1 MTEFSS
7 FAVAYTFTFTDD
19 YLFPLDT
26 AANLIVALL
35 YLTASILSFQ
45 QIWDNPGA
53 NSEVKSAKK
62 HTLPVIVASIFF
74 LSGAVGHTLQA
85 ANVAILWQS
94 LWDSLAIIPAVAFLV
109 FYRHYFTESSQN
121 TEILIANSQ
130 LNQATKNQ
138 LNLPTNSQI
147 KLGVVTEIT
156 DAHQAEEQ
164 ERQRLLA
171 ILENS
176 SDFIG
181 TASLEG
187 EPFYL
192 NSAALKL
199 VGLKNLEEAKT
210 KKVIDFLMVEDHEKF
225 KEEIFPELL
234 RRGFWQSEFRFK
246 HFQTGFEIPIDYS
259 LFMLKN
265 LQTGEPLGL
274 ATISRDITNR
284 QETEGK
290 LKQLA
295 SEQQRLLQEV
305 KNRQSVLDEAAI
317 VSETDCEGIITY
329 VNDKFCK
336 ISSYSR
342 EELIEKNHRIVN
354 SGYHPKSFFRDMWE
368 TISRGF
374 VWKGE
379 IKNRRKDGSFYW
391 VDSTVAPIF
400 DPDGKIIK
408 YIAIRFDVTERKQ
421 AEEGLEK
428 LAAERKEE
436 ADSLTQQVLK
446 LLSEIKGA
454 AQGDLTV
461 RAEVT
466 NGILGSVADSFN
478 FLISSLRKVVT
489 GIQNLARQVTT
500 ATGSAITN
508 TGELTNQAQIQAAK
522 IGTMLREIERIVNS
536 IRDVRDVSVRA
547 EKVAQQAS
555 LTAEAGGLA
564 VDRAVEGID
573 ELRQTIASTSKMM
586 KHLGESSQQIGKIV
600 TSISQIASQTNLLA
614 LNATIEAARA
624 GEQGLGFAV
633 VAEEVRKLAERSAS
647 ATEEISEIVATIQE
661 EISRVMKAMESGTQE
676 VVAGTELAN
685 EAKTHLNAIIEV
697 SREMNGLV
705 QNITRAAAKQTI
717 SAEEI
722 STSMQLVSEIATT
735 TAEKGLNVQSSLD
748 ELAGA
753 VDKLQGSVANFRS

>member
-19 YLFPLDT
+19 YLLPLDT
-26 AANLIVALL
+26 AANLIVAIL

-53 NSEVKSAKK
+53 NSEIKSAKK

-109 FYRHYFTESSQN
+109 FYRHYFTENSQN
-121 TEILIANSQ
+121 TEILITNSQ

-246 HFQTGFEIPIDYS
+246 HFQTGLEIPIDYS

-305 KNRQSVLDEAAI
+305 KNRQIALDEAAI
-317 VSETDCEGIITY
+317 VSESAKTT
-329 VNDKFCK
+329 V
-336 ISSYSR
+336 
-342 EELIEKNHRIVN
+342 L
-354 SGYHPKSFFRDMWE
+354 
-368 TISRGF
+368 
-374 VWKGE
+374 
-379 IKNRRKDGSFYW
+379 
-391 VDSTVAPIF
+391 ST
-400 DPDGKIIK
+400 
-408 YIAIRFDVTERKQ
+408 
-421 AEEGLEK
+421 L
-428 LAAERKEE
+428 
-436 ADSLTQQVLK
+436 
-446 LLSEIKGA
+446 
-454 AQGDLTV
+454 
-461 RAEVT
+461 
-466 NGILGSVADSFN
+466 
-478 FLISSLRKVVT
+478 
-489 GIQNLARQVTT
+489 
-500 ATGSAITN
+500 AITLN
-508 TGELTNQAQIQAAK
+508 HFFK
-522 IGTMLREIERIVNS
+522 ICGKQFLA
-536 IRDVRDVSVRA
+536 DLFGK
-547 EKVAQQAS
+547 EKS
-555 LTAEAGGLA
+555 
-564 VDRAVEGID
+564 
-573 ELRQTIASTSKMM
+573 
-586 KHLGESSQQIGKIV
+586 KIV
-600 TSISQIASQTNLLA
+600 AKM
-614 LNATIEAARA
+614 AAFI
-624 GEQGLGFAV
+624 GLIPP
-633 VAEEVRKLAERSAS
+633 LP
-647 ATEEISEIVATIQE
+647 
-661 EISRVMKAMESGTQE
+661 
-676 VVAGTELAN
+676 L
-685 EAKTHLNAIIEV
+685 
-697 SREMNGLV
+697 
-705 QNITRAAAKQTI
+705 
-717 SAEEI
+717 
-722 STSMQLVSEIATT
+722 
-735 TAEKGLNVQSSLD
+735 SLIPM
-748 ELAGA
+748 
-753 VDKLQGSVANFRS
+753 VK